1 MTAPTE
7 SVPVRERLGSV
18 TLLLLG
24 SFSSEPLVASIDRL
38 PAKSKAILA
47 YLASNPGA
55 PVTRD
60 RLADLCWSRSGP
72 EQARQSLRQALLSL
86 RTALAEVPDATLH
99 SQGEMVQLDG
109 VVTDIQRLSTITQ
122 STALNDLS
130 AAATLYRGAFL
141 DDLPEIGPPFEEW
154 RLAERTKW
162 HEIAC
167 RTLLQLGEA
176 HLASKRHADAIA
188 TAQRA
193 VALDPLREDL
203 HRLLIKALAAAGRR
217 AEALREYDELSD
229 LLRRELKVAPD
240 AETRQLVEAL
250 REAPLPKSRDVE
262 PPAPLPPRPT
272 YQPGA
277 HAPEPAS
284 PPRKKRPLLTYA
296 LLTLLA
302 VLPSAGWV
310 YTAHPEWFGGEIRP
324 LYVIAPVQAL
334 SSAEATV
341 KLAETLTPRVIG
353 GLGGV
358 PTIRARLAGSFG
370 TNETDFR
377 VEMTV
382 EAVKDKVHAEGRVVN
397 AKAGEIVATSRFDA
411 DQGELHDVQD
421 LILGSVGRELT
432 EKINQLAFPYPL
444 DTPEKQKAFDLAKEA
459 RDASDGGA
467 PFEKIEER
475 LVESL
480 LLDPNNLANVAYYAN
495 SLIAEA
501 TNSDTIGPRENELFD
516 RAAAVLKSLP
526 PKARLYRLLSYA
538 ECQLA
543 THSGRYGSGRE
554 LCFRTLQILPWS
566 ARIYKEIGYAA
577 LASNQLKD
585 AIANFEIADR
595 LWKSGSIRWTWQY
608 GMGLSQLLLGHNQ
621 EAITAFGNS
630 ISQNSALSWSYLY
643 MAVAESRLQHQ
654 TKVIKAIAQF
664 KKLNKTSDIEQSV
677 NTDFPNAEIREGSMK
692 PLLTNLISEI
702 KAVLILADQP

>member
-7 SVPVRERLGSV
+7 SVPIRERLGSIC
-18 TLLLLG
+18 LLLLG
-24 SFSSEPLVASIDRL
+24 SFSSEPATASIDRL

-86 RTALAEVPDATLH
+86 RSALADFPQATLH

-109 VVTDIQRLSTITQ
+109 VTTDVQRLGTIAQ
-122 STALNDLS
+122 STALKDLS
-130 AAATLYRGAFL
+130 AAEQLYRGPFL
-141 DDLPEIGPPFEEW
+141 DDLPDIGPPFEEW
-154 RLAERTKW
+154 RLAERTRL

-176 HLASKRHADAIA
+176 QLNAKKYSDAIS

-203 HRLLIKALAAAGRR
+203 HRLLIKALAASGRR

-250 REAPLPKSRDVE
+250 REAPLPRVKDTE
-262 PPAPLPPRPT
+262 PPIPLAPRPT

-277 HAPEPAS
+277 HTSPLAP
-284 PPRKKRPLLTYA
+284 PPRKKRALWLYAA
-296 LLTLLA
+296 LLLLA
-302 VLPSAGWV
+302 LLPSLGWF
-310 YTAHPEWFGGEIRP
+310 YTTHPEWFGGEIKP

-334 SSAEATV
+334 SSDAATV
-341 KLAETLTPRVIG
+341 KLAETLTPRIIG

-358 PTIRARLAGSFG
+358 PTIRARLAGTFG
-370 TNETDFR
+370 TSEPDFR

-411 DQGELHDVQD
+411 DQGELSDVQD

-444 DTPEKQKAFDLAKEA
+444 DTPEKQKAFDLAREA
-459 RDASDGGA
+459 RDASNGGA

-475 LVESL
+475 LQESL
-480 LLDPNNLANVAYYAN
+480 RLDPNNLANVAYYAN
-495 SLIAEA
+495 SLVAEA
-501 TNSDTIGPRENELFD
+501 INNAVGPREVELFGRVND
-516 RAAAVLKSLP
+516 ILKALP
-526 PKARLYRLLSYA
+526 PRALRHRLLSYA
-538 ECQLA
+538 ACQLA
-543 THSGRYGSGRE
+543 THSGQYGSSIE
-554 LCFRTLQILPWS
+554 ICVRTQRILPWS
-566 ARIYKEIGYAA
+566 SRVYKELGFAA
-577 LASNQLKD
+577 LESNDLSYALTYFK
-585 AIANFEIADR
+585 IADR
-595 LWKSGSIRWTWQY
+595 LQKVGAVRWTWKI
-608 GMGLSQLLLGHNQ
+608 GEGLTQILLNNNIEALNALNIAILLNSSHSWPYLYLSLIQNRLGNKG
-621 EAITAFGNS
+621 EAIKN
-630 ISQNSALSWSYLY
+630 
-643 MAVAESRLQHQ
+643 
-654 TKVIKAIAQF
+654 AIQF
-664 KKLNKTSDIEQSV
+664 RNINPNVDIEQYIKAL
-677 NTDFPNAEIREGSMK
+677 FPNAEIREGAMK
-692 PLLTNLISEI
+692 PLLTNLANEM
-702 KAVLILADQP
+702 KAALALADLP

>member
-7 SVPVRERLGSV
+7 SVPIRERLGTFS
-18 TLLLLG
+18 LLLLG

-72 EQARQSLRQALLSL
+72 EQARQSLRQSLLSL

-109 VVTDIQRLSTITQ
+109 VVTDIQRLGTITQ
-122 STALNDLS
+122 SAALNDLS
-130 AAATLYRGAFL
+130 AAANLYRGAFL

-167 RTLLQLGEA
+167 RTLLQLGET
-176 HLASKRHADAIA
+176 HLAAKRQADAIA

-250 REAPLPKSRDVE
+250 REAPLPKIKDST
-262 PPAPLPPRPT
+262 PSAPLPPRPT

-277 HAPEPAS
+277 HAPEPGP
-284 PPRKKRPLLTYA
+284 PPRKKRPLWVYAA
-296 LLTLLA
+296 LLVLA
-302 VLPSAGWV
+302 LLPSFGWF
-310 YTAHPEWFGGEIRP
+310 YTTHPEWFGGEVKP

-334 SSAEATV
+334 SSDAATV

-358 PTIRARLAGSFG
+358 PTIRARLAGTFG
-370 TNETDFR
+370 TNEPDFR

-411 DQGELHDVQD
+411 DQGELADVQD

-444 DTPEKQKAFDLAKEA
+444 DTPEKQKAFDLARAA
-459 RDASDGGA
+459 RDAVDTGA
-467 PFEKIEER
+467 SFEKIEER
-475 LVESL
+475 LEESL
-480 LLDPNNLANVAYYAN
+480 RLDPNNIANVAYYAN
-495 SLIAEA
+495 ALLTEA
-501 TNSDTIGPRENELFD
+501 SNGDHIGPREVELFS
-516 RAAAVLKSLP
+516 RAGRVLYSLP
-526 PKARLYRLLSYA
+526 PRDDLNRLISNSK
-538 ECQLA
+538 CQLA
-543 THSGRYGSGRE
+543 NYSGKTESAKE
-554 LCFRTLQILPWS
+554 LCTRTQLILPWS
-566 ARIYKEIGYAA
+566 ERVYKELCFTY
-577 LASNQLKD
+577 LNFNQLLD
-585 AIANFEIADR
+585 AIAACDTAEHLRKNGA
-595 LWKSGSIRWTWQY
+595 IRWYWQY
-608 GMGLSQLLLGHNQ
+608 NLGLAHLLLNHNIAARDAFKLVTTLYSSYIWADLFVAVSEVRIGNLS
-621 EAITAFGNS
+621 EAKKYAKEFKRRAS
-630 ISQNSALSWSYLY
+630 SVDVDAHL
-643 MAVAESRLQHQ
+643 
-654 TKVIKAIAQF
+654 KVR
-664 KKLNKTSDIEQSV
+664 
-677 NTDFPNAEIREGSMK
+677 FPNDEIREGAMK
-692 PLLTNLISEI
+692 PLLSNLAIEM
-702 KAVLILADQP
+702 KLALALADQP

>member
-7 SVPVRERLGSV
+7 SVPVRERLRSIC
-18 TLLLLG
+18 LLLLG
-24 SFSSEPLVASIDRL
+24 SFSSEPNAASIDRL

-86 RTALAEVPDATLH
+86 RSALCDYPTLTLT

-109 VVTDIQRLSTITQ
+109 LYTDVERFERAASANTIPSLSEAVQ
-122 STALNDLS
+122 
-130 AAATLYRGAFL
+130 LYRGPFL
-141 DDLPEIGPPFEEW
+141 DDLPDIGPPFEEW
-154 RLAERTKW
+154 RLAERTRL

-176 HLASKRHADAIA
+176 QLNAKKHADAIS

-203 HRLLIKALAAAGRR
+203 HRLLIKALAASGRR

-250 REAPLPKSRDVE
+250 REAPLPKRHDTD
-262 PPAPLPPRPT
+262 PPAPLAPRPT

-277 HAPEPAS
+277 HTLSTAP
-284 PPRKKRPLLTYA
+284 PPYKKRSLGIYAILTF
-296 LLTLLA
+296 LA
-302 VLPSAGWV
+302 VLPSAVWL
-310 YTAHPEWFGGEIRP
+310 YNTYPKWLGGEIKP

-334 SSAEATV
+334 SSDAATV

-358 PTIRARLAGSFG
+358 PTIRARLAGTFG
-370 TNETDFR
+370 TSEPDFR

-411 DQGELHDVQD
+411 DQGELSDVQD

-444 DTPEKQKAFDLAKEA
+444 DTPEKQKAFDLAREA
-459 RDASDGGA
+459 RDAGDGGA

-475 LVESL
+475 LQESL
-480 LLDPNNLANVAYYAN
+480 RLDPNNLANVAYYAN
-495 SLIAEA
+495 SLVAEA
-501 TNSDTIGPRENELFD
+501 SNDTESTDGDAIYKKAYEIVKD
-516 RAAAVLKSLP
+516 LP
-526 PKARLYRLLSYA
+526 SIAYKYRLLSYA
-538 ECQLA
+538 RCQLA
-543 THSGRYGSGRE
+543 THSGNYGSGVE
-554 LCFRTLQILPWS
+554 LCLHTQQILPWS
-566 ARIYKEIGYAA
+566 PRVYKELGYAA
-577 LASNQLKD
+577 LESNNPND
-585 AIANFEIADR
+585 AIEYFQTADR
-595 LWKSGSIRWTWQY
+595 LQKVGAVRWTWQY
-608 GMGLSQLLLGHNQ
+608 GAGISYLITGKYLEAYEHLKLVTVINSNRSWPYLFMGMIDLRIENRK
-621 EAITAFGNS
+621 EAIDN
-630 ISQNSALSWSYLY
+630 
-643 MAVAESRLQHQ
+643 
-654 TKVIKAIAQF
+654 IKQF
-664 KKLNKTSDIEQSV
+664 HNLNPKADIDRFLIQL
-677 NTDFPNAEIREGSMK
+677 FPKAEIREGAMK
-692 PLLTNLISEI
+692 PLLTNLANEM
-702 KAVLILADQP
+702 KAALALADQP